1 MPPPTPIMSSSVLI
15 GKTEGCA
22 MATVGSGFHGS
33 IASPLPLHQTHHQ
46 SDISDANAIP
56 FGIPFIPTLQLTS
69 ASRNATPTIDSCAHP
84 TNLEL
89 CLLAPFLTCPI
100 PQF

>member
-1 MPPPTPIMSSSVLI
+1 MSSSVLI

-56 FGIPFIPTLQLTS
+56 FGIPFIPTL
-69 ASRNATPTIDSCAHP
+69 HFH
-84 TNLEL
+84 NLETRCPPTFQQSEEMAE
-89 CLLAPFLTCPI
+89 CLIHPI
-100 PQF
+100 DLSLPKRHAND